1 MARVVFNA
9 LVDSVHG
16 KLCNEERAP
25 IFAQRK
31 DTGAK
36 YVYHVDRPYTGP
48 LSDAQEAQQAR
59 FKQAATETKNIM
71 NSLELVAPYK
81 ESFLKQKKYGTLR
94 GYIFA
99 QAMKNA

>member
-16 KLCNEERAP
+16 KLCKEERAP

-48 LSDAQEAQQAR
+48 LTEAQKANAQR
-59 FKQAATETKNIM
+59 FATAAAETKTIM
-71 NSLELVAPYK
+71 NSLEQLAPYK
-81 ESFLKQKKYGTLR
+81 EAFAKQTKYGTLR

-99 QAMKNA
+99 QVYKNA